1 MLHRRS
7 NIEFNT
13 AIQHAINGMFIFT
26 ILFPVVLQIK
36 ALYFD
41 DLERRSI
48 ESLSAEFGK

>member
-41 DLERRSI
+41 LERRSI